1 MAACMTASNSRI
13 VWASTVDGGTHSFHV
28 WAVADE
34 QADVVAFQGLPKA
47 FLKIV
52 SQFE

>member
-13 VWASTVDGGTHSFHV
+13 VWASTVDGGTYSFHA

-34 QADVVAFQGLPKA
+34 QADVVTFQGLQKA
-47 FLKIV
+47 FLKIL